1 MNGFKIWQSR
11 WQQRIVGNDVFL
23 CGPNLLQRLH
33 SGQRGLRG
41 LSAYSPIVSVWVSF
55 LASRKYEVAWPPT
68 FLYVYVRIFLATTLG
83 GYVVYRSTKKVVR

>member
-1 MNGFKIWQSR
+1 M
-11 WQQRIVGNDVFL
+11 
-23 CGPNLLQRLH
+23 
-33 SGQRGLRG
+33 
-41 LSAYSPIVSVWVSF
+41 SVWVSF